1 MATLPC
7 RLYNQ
12 PSYLAPTTLIPS
24 TNHHTT
30 LPSTSQPDPHT
41 HRPHRAPASLSDL
54 HRHRPAPLA
63 QRTPTRLH
71 SASLARPSQTTY

>member
-12 PSYLAPTTLIPS
+12 PSYLAPTTLTPS

-30 LPSTSQPDPHT
+30 LPSTSQPDPT
-41 HRPHRAPASLSDL
+41 YPPIAPRLTEHL
-54 HRHRPAPLA
+54 PAYQPA
-63 QRTPTRLH
+63 H
-71 SASLARPSQTTY
+71 